1 MRSMPDAGFAVLD
14 QNDDAGR
21 AFLRGV
27 HEGFGR
33 QVGNFTAEGFTTH
46 LAEQADRDPCP
57 VACDADMSTLHHP
70 VRSLSDIEAI
80 EREMPWAQRVQA
92 NSAYELIGQVARRLP
107 DKPAIQYL
115 PNGLPDDVPLTTS
128 YGELFR
134 RMTRTANLLHDFG
147 IGPADTVSVLLPN
160 LPQMHELLWGGGAT
174 GVVGPINPLLR
185 PPQIAEI
192 IQAAGA
198 RLLVTTG
205 PGTECWD
212 KARAALRLVKHPV
225 ETLRI
230 GGTESAAALDFD
242 RLLAEYPDDHLVSG
256 REISRHEVAACFH
269 TGGTT
274 GDPKL
279 AQHTHEGQLYQAWV
293 AGTLRIEE
301 DDVIP
306 VGLPLFHAAA
316 AYCWGIAPLGVG
328 ATLVLL
334 GPMGFRNPAV
344 VPSLWR
350 LIERFRATRVGLVPT
365 VVSALLNVPTDGID
379 LSTLKRFGCGA
390 APISAEVL
398 RAFEAH
404 AGVPVTEGYGL
415 TEATA
420 LTHCTPQDGEPRGG
434 SIGLRC
440 PYVDV
445 KVFRLDSGGRGPA
458 ECAPGE
464 VGVLAVKGP
473 TVMRGYR
480 QERHNRG
487 AFMGDGWLDTGDL
500 GYVDSEGY
508 FWVTGRAKDLIIRGG
523 HNISPAWIEEALYQH
538 PAVAFAAAV
547 GKPDAYAGE
556 VPVTYVVLKP
566 GASAGAE
573 ELRAFSADKVPER
586 PAAPSEVILVDQMPV
601 TAVGKI
607 FKPALRCD
615 AARRALD
622 TALAPLRSSGVEIR
636 VEATP
641 DEHYGIVA
649 HVAILGADPGARQAM
664 VADVEQILGGFTVHR
679 EVVID
684 F

>member
-1 MRSMPDAGFAVLD
+1 MV
-14 QNDDAGR
+14 
-21 AFLRGV
+21 
-27 HEGFGR
+27 
-33 QVGNFTAEGFTTH
+33 
-46 LAEQADRDPCP
+46 DPGP
-57 VACDADMSTLHHP
+57 AAREADMSTPHHP

-80 EREMPWAQRVQA
+80 EREMPWAQRVPA
-92 NSAYELIGQVARRLP
+92 NSAYELIGQVARRFP
-107 DKPAIQYL
+107 HKPALQYL

-134 RMTRTANLLHDFG
+134 RMTRTANLLHHFG

-160 LPQMHELLWGGGAT
+160 LPQMHDLLWGGGAT
-174 GVVGPINPLLR
+174 GVAAPINPLLR
-185 PPQIAEI
+185 PSQIAEI
-192 IQAAGA
+192 VRAAGS
-198 RLLVTTG
+198 RVLVTTG
-205 PGTECWD
+205 PGTEFWD
-212 KARAALRLVKHPV
+212 KAKAALQLVGYPV
-225 ETLRI
+225 EILRI
-230 GGTESAAALDFD
+230 GGDETREALDFD
-242 RLLAEYPDDHLVSG
+242 RLIAEYPDDHLVSA
-256 REISRHEVAACFH
+256 RKISRHEVAACFH

-316 AYCWGIAPLGVG
+316 AYCWGIAPLSVG

-334 GPMGFRNPAV
+334 GPMGFRNPAA
-344 VPSLWR
+344 VPNLWKV
-350 LIERFRATRVGLVPT
+350 IERFRATRVGLVPT
-365 VVSALLNVPTDGID
+365 VASALLNVPTDGID

-390 APISAEVL
+390 APISVEVL

-404 AGVPVTEGYGL
+404 AGVAMMEGYGL

-420 LTHCTPQDGEPRGG
+420 LTHCTPQDGERRAG

-440 PYVDV
+440 PYVDA
-445 KVFRLDSGGRGPA
+445 KVFRLDSRGSVPA

-464 VGVLAVKGP
+464 VGVLALKGP
-473 TVMRGYR
+473 TVMVGYR
-480 QERHNRG
+480 QERHDRG
-487 AFMGDGWLDTGDL
+487 AFIGERWLDTGDL
-500 GYVDSEGY
+500 GFVDQDGY

-523 HNISPAWIEEALYQH
+523 HNISPTWIEEALYQH

-556 VPVTYVVLKP
+556 VPVAYVVLKP
-566 GASAGAE
+566 GGSASAE
-573 ELRAFSADKVPER
+573 ELRAFAADEVPER
-586 PAAPSEVILVDQMPV
+586 PAAPSEVILMDQMPV

-622 TALAPLRSSGVEIR
+622 AALAPLRSRGVEIR
-636 VEATP
+636 VDAAP
-641 DEHYGIVA
+641 DERYGIVA
-649 HVAILGADPGARQAM
+649 RVTIVGADPGARQAM
-664 VADVEQILGGFTVHR
+664 AADVEQILGRFAVHR
-679 EVVID
+679 EVVTD
-684 F
+684 S